1 MKQHGGAIP
10 FEELAKAQRRNR
22 RKNRKHRKNRKNRQ
36 NTKKSSR
43 KGHRRTIRKT
53 NRYKKKRSNRTR
65 VPKRTTSKRR
75 NSRKKTLNKGS
86 LLKYKNKCKCNVTQG
101 DNMNNPNALGYCA
114 NCIPEGVMLKGKDG
128 KIYRNKKKEWI
139 KID

>member
-1 MKQHGGAIP
+1 MK
-10 FEELAKAQRRNR
+10 
-22 RKNRKHRKNRKNRQ
+22 RKN
-36 NTKKSSR
+36 TK
-43 KGHRRTIRKT
+43 RT
-53 NRYKKKRSNRTR
+53 NHYKKKRSNIKKITR

-86 LLKYKNKCKCNVTQG
+86 LLKYKKKCKCNVTQG
-101 DNMNNPNALGYCA
+101 DNMNNPNALGYCS
-114 NCIPEGVMLKGKDG
+114 NCIPEGVMIKGKDG